1 MGSLDKYIDKLLQKP
16 YRTDIGFEE
25 TYVFLTNEKI
35 GYTAKDNGGSHCHFR
50 KEGYPRLTIK
60 RATLKVY
67 SIKQIIDALE
77 EIGIIGGD
85 RNE

>member
-1 MGSLDKYIDKLLQKP
+1 MSSLDKYIDKLLQKP

-25 TYVFLTNEKI
+25 TYNFLTSERV
-35 GYTAKDNGGSHCHFR
+35 GYTAKDNGGSHCHF
-50 KEGYPRLTIK
+50 KKAGFPTLTIK

-77 EIGIIGGD
+77 EIGILGD
-85 RNE
+85 DEK